1 MDSLVWPQWERM
13 CLVLQQ
19 LDGGGVDTQRRASP
33 PQKRRGT
40 ENGEWGEGG
49 GRTCVRVLGERKGLY
64 WAVKGINK

>member
-1 MDSLVWPQWERM
+1 M

-49 GRTCVRVLGERKGLY
+49 GRGAAEGLEGSHYVDCLGSHDGNG
-64 WAVKGINK
+64 A